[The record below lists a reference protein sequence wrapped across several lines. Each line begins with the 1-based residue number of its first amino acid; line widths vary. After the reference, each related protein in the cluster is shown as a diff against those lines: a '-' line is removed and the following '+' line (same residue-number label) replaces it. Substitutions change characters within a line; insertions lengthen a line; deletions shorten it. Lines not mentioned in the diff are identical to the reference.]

1 LWSVRIGDTAVGQPV
16 LDRDRNIFIDRARVS
31 LLFINTEFGQQIQ
44 YDVRLDFE
52 LPGQLIDS
60 DLQLHR

>member
-1 LWSVRIGDTAVGQPV
+1 M
-16 LDRDRNIFIDRARVS
+16 S
-31 LLFINTEFGQQIQ
+31 LLLVNTEFGQQIQ
-44 YDVRLDFE
+44 YNVRLDFE

>member
-1 LWSVRIGDTAVGQPV
+1 M
-16 LDRDRNIFIDRARVS
+16 S
-31 LLFINTEFGQQIQ
+31 LLFVNTEFGQQIQ